1 MKTADAPTATY
12 QPPPNGWRT
21 FLITW
26 FTQSISVFGSE
37 LTFFALSVWL
47 MQTLYPNPDQK
58 AELALALSAVSL
70 SFAIPRLLLI
80 PFAGAWADR
89 HDRKRTMMAMDFAN
103 GLLSGLL
110 AVLVF
115 TNALNLPLLLVLL
128 VLHSV
133 IGVFHNSAFDASY
146 AMLVPEKKL
155 GRANGMM
162 MSIWSLSGIISPVIA
177 ATIVALP
184 SLLRQNGA
192 AGPIAQLPDGT
203 SLAMAFDSVSFFFA
217 ASALAFLTIPMP
229 VRTDLRD
236 AVGHAK
242 KSMWADIQ
250 EGARYIWYRR
260 PMLWL
265 LGTFTVVNLLSSP
278 VGVFQR
284 LLLKFN
290 LAADWTAQGMTF
302 EAALALLATIGSV
315 GGLAGGLLVST
326 WGGLKKRR
334 VYGVIIPIMIS
345 AAAMVG
351 LGLSA
356 GLYVAAIMIFTS
368 SAMNPIMNAHS
379 QTIWQTQT
387 PRELQGRVFSVRR
400 LIAQFTSPLGVAM
413 AGLVGGRF
421 DPGLVIAISG
431 ALLLAFSTVQ
441 LFNPSLLRVEDKAWL
456 DAMAAEHEAK
466 RAPAMAHAGDTVNDM
481 TLVVGDA
488 VPEDMLHEDIASV
501 T

>member
-1 MKTADAPTATY
+1 MKTAYAPTSTY

-21 FLITW
+21 FVITW

-37 LTFFALSVWL
+37 LTFFALSVWM
-47 MQTLYPNPDQK
+47 MQTLYPRPDQK
-58 AELALALSAVSL
+58 AELALALSAQAMASM
-70 SFAIPRLLLI
+70 IPRLLLM

-89 HDRKRTMMAMDFAN
+89 HDRKSTMMAMDVAN

-110 AVLVF
+110 ALLVI
-115 TNALNLPLLLVLL
+115 NGVLNLPLLLMLM
-128 VLHSV
+128 VLHTV
-133 IGVFHNSAFDASY
+133 FGVFHNSAFDASY
-146 AMLVPEKKL
+146 AMLVPEQKL

-162 MSIWSLSGIISPVIA
+162 MSIWSLSGIISPMIA

-192 AGPIAQLPDGT
+192 TGPIAQLPDGT
-203 SLAMAFDSVSFFFA
+203 SLAMGIDAVSFFFA
-217 ASALAFLTIPMP
+217 AAVLVFLSIPTP
-229 VRTDLRD
+229 ARTDLRD
-236 AVGHAK
+236 AQGHTK

-265 LGTFTVVNLLSSP
+265 LGTFAVVNLLSSP

-290 LAADWTAQGMTF
+290 LAADWTAQGLSF

-326 WGGLKKRR
+326 WGGLKKKR

-345 AAAMVG
+345 AAAMIG
-351 LGLSA
+351 LGVSA
-356 GLYVAAIMIFTS
+356 GLYVAALMIFIS
-368 SAMNPIMNAHS
+368 HAMNPIMNSHS

-387 PRELQGRVFSVRR
+387 PREMQGRVFSVRR
-400 LIAQFTSPLGVAM
+400 VIAQFTSPMGVAL
-413 AGLVGGRF
+413 AGWIGGQF
-421 DPGLVIAISG
+421 DPGLVIATSG
-431 ALLLAFSTVQ
+431 AVLLVFGSVQ
-441 LFNPSLLRVEDKAWL
+441 LFNPYLLRVEDKEWL
-456 DAMAAEHEAK
+456 DAMAAEQEAK
-466 RAPAMAHAGDTVNDM
+466 RARANDL
-481 TLVVGDA
+481 TEIVGDA
-488 VPEDMLHEDIASV
+488 MLEDVLQEDV
-501 T
+501 TA

>member
-1 MKTADAPTATY
+1 MKNSYAPTSTY
-12 QPPPNGWRT
+12 QPPPHGWRT

-47 MQTLYPNPDQK
+47 MQTLYPRPDQRG
-58 AELALALSAVSL
+58 ELALALSAVSL

-89 HDRKRTMMAMDFAN
+89 HDRKRTMMTMDFVS

-110 AVLVF
+110 AILVL
-115 TNALNLPLLLVLL
+115 TNVLNLPLLLVLL

-133 IGVFHNSAFDASY
+133 VGVFHNSAFDASY

-184 SLLRQNGA
+184 SLLRQNGTT
-192 AGPIAQLPDGT
+192 GPIAQLPDGT
-203 SLAMAFDSVSFFFA
+203 ALAMALDSASFFFA
-217 ASALAFLTIPMP
+217 ATALAFLTIPMP
-229 VRTDLRD
+229 VRADLHD
-236 AVGHAK
+236 AQGRAK
-242 KSMWADIQ
+242 KSIWADIQ

-265 LGTFTVVNLLSSP
+265 LGTFAVVNLLSSP

-326 WGGLKKRR
+326 WGGLKRKR
-334 VYGVIIPIMIS
+334 VYGVVVPIMIC
-345 AAAMVG
+345 AAAMLG
-351 LGLSA
+351 LGLST
-356 GLYVAAIMIFTS
+356 GLYVAALMIFVTH
-368 SAMNPIMNAHS
+368 AMNPIMNTHS

-387 PRELQGRVFSVRR
+387 PREMQGRVFSVRR
-400 LIAQFTSPLGVAM
+400 LIAQFTAPLGVAL
-413 AGLVGGRF
+413 AGLVGGQF
-421 DPGLVIAISG
+421 DPGLIIAICG
-431 ALLLAFSTVQ
+431 TLLLVFTIAQ
-441 LFNPSLLRVEDKAWL
+441 LFNPSLLRVEDKEWL
-456 DAMAAEHEAK
+456 DQMAAEHEAK
-466 RAPAMAHAGDTVNDM
+466 RAGAATGDLALPVSDAG
-481 TLVVGDA
+481 
-488 VPEDMLHEDIASV
+488 PEDILREDV
-501 T
+501 TS

>member
-1 MKTADAPTATY
+1 MTLTAVPY

-47 MQTLYPNPDQK
+47 MQTLYPRADQK
-58 AELALALSAVSL
+58 AELAVALSAVSL
-70 SFAIPRLLLI
+70 AFAIPRLLLI

-89 HDRKRTMMAMDFAN
+89 HDRKRTMMTMDFAS

-110 AVLVF
+110 AVLVS
-115 TNALNLPLLLVLL
+115 TNTLNLPLLLVLL
-128 VLHSV
+128 VVDSV
-133 IGVFHNSAFDASY
+133 LGVFHSSAFDASY
-146 AMLVPEKKL
+146 AMIVPENKL

-162 MSIWSLSGIISPVIA
+162 MSIWSLSGIISPLIA

-184 SLLRQNGA
+184 SILRQNGNT
-192 AGPIAQLPDGT
+192 GPIAQLPDGT
-203 SLAMAFDSVSFFFA
+203 ALAMGIDAVTFFFA
-217 ASALAFLTIPMP
+217 SAALLFLFIPSP
-229 VRTDLRD
+229 QRTDLRD
-236 AVGHAK
+236 ARGHAK
-242 KSMWADIQ
+242 KSLWADVQ

-290 LAADWTAQGMTF
+290 LSADWLARGMSF
-302 EAALALLATIGSV
+302 EAALALLATVGSV

-326 WGGLKKRR
+326 WGGLKRKRI
-334 VYGVIIPIMIS
+334 YGVLVPIIIS
-345 AAAMVG
+345 ASAMIG

-356 GLYVAAIMIFTS
+356 GLIMAATMIFTS
-368 SAMNPIMNAHS
+368 SAMVPLMNAHS
-379 QTIWQTQT
+379 QTIWQIQT
-387 PRELQGRVFSVRR
+387 PRELQGRVFAVRR
-400 LIAQFTSPLGVAM
+400 LIAQFTSPLGVAV
-413 AGLVGGRF
+413 AGLVGGQL
-421 DPGLVIAISG
+421 DPGMFIAVLGTILLV
-431 ALLLAFSTVQ
+431 FTVVQ
-441 LFNPSLLRVEDKAWL
+441 LFNPYLMRVEDKTWL

-466 RAPAMAHAGDTVNDM
+466 RAKAITSAEDTAGDKTQIVE
-481 TLVVGDA
+481 DA
-488 VPEDMLHEDIASV
+488 VPEDISHQDVTSV
-501 T
+501 I

>member
-1 MKTADAPTATY
+1 MKTASSPTSTY
-12 QPPPNGWRT
+12 QPPPHGWRT
-21 FLITW
+21 FLIVW

-47 MQTLYPNPDQK
+47 IQTLYPRPDQK
-58 AELALALSAVSL
+58 TELALALSAVSL

-89 HDRKRTMMAMDFAN
+89 HDRKRTMMAMDFAS

-110 AVLVF
+110 AILVL
-115 TNALNLPLLLVLL
+115 TNMLNLPLLLALL

-192 AGPIAQLPDGT
+192 TGPIAQLPDGT
-203 SLAMAFDSVSFFFA
+203 SLAMALDSASFFFA
-217 ASALAFLTIPMP
+217 AAALAFLTIPMP
-229 VRTDLRD
+229 VRADLYD
-236 AVGHAK
+236 AQGRAK

-265 LGTFTVVNLLSSP
+265 LGTFAVVNLLGSP

-326 WGGLKKRR
+326 WGGLKQKR
-334 VYGVIIPIMIS
+334 VYGVIVPIIIS
-345 AAAMVG
+345 ASAMIG
-351 LGLSA
+351 LGLA
-356 GLYVAAIMIFTS
+356 GGLYVAALMVFTS
-368 SAMNPIMNAHS
+368 QSMIPIMNAHS
-379 QTIWQTQT
+379 QTIWQVQT
-387 PRELQGRVFSVRR
+387 PRELQGRVFAVRR

-413 AGLVGGRF
+413 AGLVGGQL
-421 DPGLVIAISG
+421 DPGLFIAVLGTI
-431 ALLLAFSTVQ
+431 LLVFTVVQ
-441 LFNPSLLRVEDKAWL
+441 LFNPYLMRVEDKAWL
-456 DAMAAEHEAK
+456 DAMAEEHEAR
-466 RAPAMAHAGDTVNDM
+466 RAARLTEKQA
-481 TLVVGDA
+481 
-488 VPEDMLHEDIASV
+488 
-501 T
+501 